1 MTLSSLSLKNF
12 RIHTDT
18 TINFSGNL
26 NYIVGGNGYGKT
38 SILESIYYLCTTK
51 SCSTKSD
58 LEAVSFGRDE
68 FEVSGRFEVLTK
80 DEVKV
85 IYSIPESKKY
95 YFRNSKLISKTS
107 DIIGRFPV
115 VLSTPLDHSITQ
127 GVPGERRKFI
137 DSIISQASS
146 TYLQILIDY
155 NRTLRQRSSLLQSI
169 KETKNYSLM
178 GELDAWTEKLMQGG
192 LEIIKHRVA
201 FIKNFHLFVRN
212 SYYKIMGEDE
222 EPKIT
227 YYFLNDSS
235 EDNIESRFKT
245 LLDER
250 HNEELRRA
258 TNLVGPHRDNFIF
271 ELNGL
276 NLKTYGSQGQHKTFQ
291 AVLRFAEFCYLKEVT
306 GRSPLFLLDDVFGEL
321 DANRASKIS
330 EYLGEVGQAFVTL
343 TDFGNFSFLKTTSE
357 DKVIKLNRGEVVN
370 A

>member
-1 MTLSSLSLKNF
+1 MTLSSLRLKNF

-18 TINFSGNL
+18 KINFSGNI

-51 SCSTKSD
+51 SCSSKSD
-58 LEAVSFGRDE
+58 AEVVSFGRDE
-68 FEVSGRFEVLTK
+68 FEVSGNFEVLTK

-95 YFRNSKLISKTS
+95 YYRNSKQISKAP

-115 VLSTPLDHSITQ
+115 VLSTPSDHSITQ
-127 GVPGERRKFI
+127 GVPGERRKFT
-137 DSIISQASS
+137 DSVISQASN
-146 TYLQILIDY
+146 TYLQILLDY
-155 NRTLRQRSSLLQSI
+155 NRTLRQRSSLLQRI
-169 KETKNYSLM
+169 KETKNYALAD
-178 GELDAWTEKLMQGG
+178 ELEAWTEKLLQSG
-192 LEIIKHRVA
+192 LEIIKHRLA
-201 FIKNFHLFVRN
+201 FIKNFHPFVRS
-212 SYYKIMGEDE
+212 SYYRIMGEDE
-222 EPKIT
+222 KPKIT
-227 YYFLNDSS
+227 YYFLSDNL
-235 EDNIESRFKT
+235 EDDIENRFKS

-250 HNEELRRA
+250 HNDELRRA
-258 TNLVGPHRDNFIF
+258 TNLIGPHRDDFVF
-271 ELNGL
+271 KLNGL

-321 DANRASKIS
+321 DAKRASKIS

-343 TDFGNFSFLKTTSE
+343 TDFGNFSFLKTGVE
-357 DKVIKLNRGEVVN
+357 DKVIKLNRGEVAN

>member
-1 MTLSSLSLKNF
+1 
-12 RIHTDT
+12 
-18 TINFSGNL
+18 
-26 NYIVGGNGYGKT
+26 
-38 SILESIYYLCTTK
+38 
-51 SCSTKSD
+51 
-58 LEAVSFGRDE
+58 
-68 FEVSGRFEVLTK
+68 
-80 DEVKV
+80 
-85 IYSIPESKKY
+85 
-95 YFRNSKLISKTS
+95 
-107 DIIGRFPV
+107 
-115 VLSTPLDHSITQ
+115 
-127 GVPGERRKFI
+127 
-137 DSIISQASS
+137 
-146 TYLQILIDY
+146 
-155 NRTLRQRSSLLQSI
+155 LLQSI

-271 ELNGL
+271 ELNCL